1 MEDFAATGYVVN
13 ADTFFNGLTT
23 VAMPLGGPEE
33 GRLYVIY
40 CSCLTSVLGTDKLRR
55 AVGLALRETAR
66 NLAPALAQEGARG
79 GAR

>member
-33 GRLYVIY
+33 SRLYVIY

-55 AVGLALRETAR
+55 AAGLALRQVAR
-66 NLAPALAQEGARG
+66 KLAPALARDGTRG
-79 GAR
+79 GAT